1 MTRLLAG
8 ELLKVRTTRTAFGFA
23 IAALLL
29 ALATVLIVS
38 LAGGGPETIRDKRS
52 AIAFGSVISAVLLIY
67 GVVGATGEFRHRTL
81 APAVL
86 IAPDRYRLVVA
97 RMLAYGFTAG
107 LAAAAIG
114 AIVYLIG
121 IPLLNNTH
129 GPDLEGADYL
139 GVAVGGILASILCAV
154 LGVAIG
160 TLVRNQVGAVVGL
173 LVWIFVMEP
182 LLSIPS
188 ADLSDYTI
196 GASAGILGQGG
207 NADGTMGHAF
217 VVLMVWTLLLSLAAI
232 VVDRR
237 RDVE

>member
-1 MTRLLAG
+1 MTHLLAG

-52 AIAFGSVISAVLLIY
+52 ALAFGSVISAVLLIY

-97 RMLAYGFTAG
+97 RMLAYGLTAG

-114 AIVYLIG
+114 ALVYLIG
-121 IPLLNNTH
+121 IPLLAGTS
-129 GPDLEGADYL
+129 GPDLDGGDYL
-139 GVAVGGILASILCAV
+139 GVAVGGVLASVLCGV

-182 LLSIPS
+182 LLTIP
-188 ADLSDYTI
+188 DDNLTDYTI
-196 GASAGILGQGG
+196 GTSAGVLGQAG
-207 NADGTMGHAF
+207 NADGTMAHALA
-217 VVLMVWTLLLSLAAI
+217 VLTAWTLVLSIAA
-232 VVDRR
+232 VTVDRR
-237 RDVE
+237 RDVD